1 MKKLIIFLFI
11 FTSIFLAFSP
21 KVMASQYDHLPGGK
35 NYISPNNL
43 EYYTQGSFKTIDNI
57 LVKPETTY
65 VISFDV
71 HFFTQGFELEVIFFN
86 NLDPIESVVFVE
98 EDAGHTNID
107 NEHYSYFVFTTANDI
122 NYIEVDFVD
131 TSAYEDQHLETVQL
145 EEGTKPTAREAYIEG
160 TVIDTT
166 SPYFQNAGNVI
177 SYVDQPITTLEIQ
190 NSLVAYDSVDGDV
203 SNNITLLNDGYTEN
217 IGVIGQYTIT
227 FSVSDSS
234 GNESLVDILV
244 DVVDVLPPVFGPTT
258 DIEVIYPNTKTVEQ
272 IISQLSAS
280 DNYDGDV
287 STQIQVVSDEYT
299 ANASTIGDYPMQFKV
314 SDGSGNESFK
324 DIIVH
329 VLDQEEPS
337 IQGDSEIY
345 ISYSQYYSE
354 PEIINAMSVSDNY
367 DETVELIIEN
377 NAYKNNS
384 QDIGTYSILLS
395 ATDSSGNRSEK
406 VITIN
411 VVDEIPP
418 VIYLD
423 ASVIQVYSDTVLALP
438 DFVDLLKRT
447 NELNSEMDYT
457 YSVVYDHYSDYSRVP
472 GVYHLKLKFKDNY
485 GEEIDKEIE
494 VRVLDKEI
502 DGIVFGDKIN
512 QENIFVK
519 HKEKFLLG
527 GVGTL
532 FLGSQAIWFFIY
544 RKKKM

>member
-1 MKKLIIFLFI
+1 MKKIIIFLFI
-11 FTSIFLAFSP
+11 FTSIFLTFSP

-35 NYISPNNL
+35 NYISTNNL
-43 EYYTQGSFKTIDNI
+43 EYYTQGSFKTINNI

-65 VISFDV
+65 VISFDI
-71 HFFTQGFELEVIFFN
+71 HFFTQGFELEIIFFN
-86 NLDPIESVVFVE
+86 NMNPIESVVFVE
-98 EDAGHTNID
+98 GDAGDTDID
-107 NEHYSYFVFTTANDI
+107 NEHYGYFVFTTNAET
-122 NYIEVDFVD
+122 NYVEIDFVD
-131 TSAYEDQHLETVQL
+131 TTAYETQHLETVQL

-217 IGVIGQYTIT
+217 IGVLGQYTIT
-227 FSVSDSS
+227 FSVTDSS

-244 DVVDVLPPVFGPTT
+244 DIVDVLPPVFGNTT
-258 DIEVIYPNTKTVEQ
+258 DIDVIYPNTKTVEQ

-287 STQIQVVSDEYT
+287 SNQIQLVSDEYSV
-299 ANASTIGDYPMQFKV
+299 NASVIGDYQMQFKV
-314 SDGSGNESFK
+314 CDGSGNETLK
-324 DIIVH
+324 DIVIH
-329 VLDQEEPS
+329 VLDQEEPD
-337 IQGDSEIY
+337 IQGQSEIV
-345 ISYSQYYSE
+345 ISYNQYYSE
-354 PEIINAMSVSDNY
+354 PELINALSVIDNY
-367 DETVELIIEN
+367 DESIDLIIEN
-377 NAYKNNS
+377 NTYKNNS
-384 QDIGTYSILLS
+384 HDIGTYSVLVS

-406 VITIN
+406 TITIN

-447 NELNSEMDYT
+447 NELDSKMDYT
-457 YSVVYDHYSDYSRVP
+457 YSVVYDHYSDHSRVP
-472 GVYHLKLKFKDNY
+472 GVYHLKLRFENNF

-494 VRVLDKEI
+494 VRVLDKDI
-502 DGIVFGDKIN
+502 DGIVFS
-512 QENIFVK
+512 ENIKQDNVFEK
-519 HKEKFLLG
+519 HKEKFIVG
-527 GVGTL
+527 GVGSL
-532 FLGSQAIWFFIY
+532 FLGSQAVWFFIY